1 MRDVS
6 VLIILIIV
14 IIIIIIIIIIYILSF
29 VLHIQRENFSS
40 LNQLISLISRAV
52 VVVAVSEASTG

>member
-14 IIIIIIIIIIYILSF
+14 IMIIIIIIYILSF